1 MSRERYEKT
10 LYFTS
15 ATSGTQTIVIRR
27 PISST
32 VAPTDGGE
40 WIGLKEKLHH
50 LKLRDER
57 TGWRKR

>member
-1 MSRERYEKT
+1 MIREREGT
-10 LYFTS
+10 VYFTS
-15 ATSGTQTIVIRR
+15 ATSGTQAIIIRR

-32 VAPTDGGE
+32 VAPTYGGE
-40 WIGLKEKLHH
+40 WIGLKEKLRH